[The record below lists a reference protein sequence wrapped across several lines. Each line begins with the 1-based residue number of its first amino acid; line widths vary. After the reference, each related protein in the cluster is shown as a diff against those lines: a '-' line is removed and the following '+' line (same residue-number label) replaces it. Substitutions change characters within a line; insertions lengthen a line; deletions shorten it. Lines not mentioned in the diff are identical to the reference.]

1 MRASRLLVLA
11 LAVGGFVGAR
21 AATQEGAIVVQTP
34 SFDAVA
40 PFAATQQATDFVVLP
55 SVLSST
61 YSLYGTGVQTVPLT
75 LACVLLPDVVI
86 VPNCNITLQWRA
98 LTGTGGHVHDTQRPP
113 GKFTTGNGV
122 TGGSTSP
129 GPSGSLV
136 DNSGATGVLDL
147 TYGAPE
153 ASGVTSV
160 FATGVAIVNGVQ
172 VFFGPASFTIGV
184 LFGGLGPVSAAGL
197 SVSTQSNMH
206 DSNNGN
212 GTPGTASALAD
223 MVSQFAAI
231 LQAQGATVPNVRVTA
246 LSLPQGG
253 LFDFSTEWAP
263 PHRGHRFGNEADI
276 GIRELTRRQQR
287 ALVAALRLAGFT
299 TPVPT
304 EAPSDPTASHWHLRL
319 P

>member
-1 MRASRLLVLA
+1 
-11 LAVGGFVGAR
+11 VGVFVGAR
-21 AATQEGAIVVQTP
+21 AAAQEGAIVVQTP

-61 YSLYGTGVQTVPLT
+61 LSPYGTGVQTVPISVD
-75 LACVLLPDVVI
+75 CVLLPDFTI

-98 LTGTGGHVHDTQRPP
+98 LSGSGGHVHDTQRPP
-113 GKFTTGNGV
+113 GRFTTGNGV
-122 TGGSTSP
+122 AGGSTGA
-129 GPSGSLV
+129 GPSGSLT
-136 DNSGATGVLDL
+136 DNSGGTGILDL

-153 ASGVTSV
+153 AAGVTSV
-160 FATGVAIVNGVQ
+160 SATGVAIVNGVQ

-197 SVSTQSNMH
+197 SVSTQSPLH
-206 DSNNGN
+206 DSNDGN

-223 MVSQFAAI
+223 MASQFAAI
-231 LQAQGATVPNVRVTA
+231 LQAQLAAVPNVRVTA
-246 LSLPQGG
+246 ISLPQGG
-253 LFDFSTEWAP
+253 LFDFQTEWTP
-263 PHRGHRFGNEADI
+263 PHRSHRFGNDADI
-276 GIRELTRRQQR
+276 GIRELTRRQR
-287 ALVAALRLAGFT
+287 AALVAALRIAGFT

-304 EAPSDPTASHWHLRL
+304 EAPSDPNASHWHLRL

>member
-1 MRASRLLVLA
+1 MRASRLVLA
-11 LAVGGFVGAR
+11 LAVGVFVGAR
-21 AATQEGAIVVQTP
+21 AAAQEGAIVVQTP

-61 YSLYGTGVQTVPLT
+61 LSPYGTGVQTVPISVD
-75 LACVLLPDVVI
+75 CVLLPDFTI

-98 LTGTGGHVHDTQRPP
+98 LSGSGGHVHDTQRPP
-113 GKFTTGNGV
+113 GRFTTGNGV
-122 TGGSTSP
+122 AGGSTGA
-129 GPSGSLV
+129 GPSGSLT
-136 DNSGATGVLDL
+136 DNSGGTGILDL

-153 ASGVTSV
+153 AAGVTSV
-160 FATGVAIVNGVQ
+160 SATGVAIVNGVQ

-197 SVSTQSNMH
+197 SVSTQSPLH
-206 DSNNGN
+206 DSNDGN

-223 MVSQFAAI
+223 MASQFAAI
-231 LQAQGATVPNVRVTA
+231 LQAQLAAVPNVRVTA
-246 LSLPQGG
+246 ISLPQGG
-253 LFDFSTEWAP
+253 LFDFRTEWTP
-263 PHRGHRFGNEADI
+263 PHRSHRFGNDADI
-276 GIRELTRRQQR
+276 GIRELTRRQR
-287 ALVAALRLAGFT
+287 AALVAALRIAGFT

-304 EAPSDPTASHWHLRL
+304 EAPSDPNASHWHLRL